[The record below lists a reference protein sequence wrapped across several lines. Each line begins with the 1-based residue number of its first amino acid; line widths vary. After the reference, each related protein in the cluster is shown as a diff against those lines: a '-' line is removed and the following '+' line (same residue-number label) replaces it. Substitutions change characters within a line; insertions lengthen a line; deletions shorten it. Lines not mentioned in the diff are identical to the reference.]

1 MSRGKWAAVAAV
13 LCLALIV
20 VVAKVVTAQMVSPQ
34 SVVTTEAS
42 SQRYYLVSLP
52 ISGKGGA
59 VGYDLYLLDSQAG
72 RVWVWAH
79 QKERELVGVP
89 LVEKPTKE

>member
-1 MSRGKWAAVAAV
+1 MMTRAKWAVVLAV
-13 LCLALIV
+13 CLV
-20 VVAKVVTAQMVSPQ
+20 VMVAVAKVVMAQMVSPT
-34 SVVTTEAS
+34 SVVTTEAA

-59 VGYDLYLLDSQAG
+59 IGYDLYLLDSQAG

-79 QKERELVGVP
+79 QKERELVSVP

>member
-1 MSRGKWAAVAAV
+1 MSKTKWAVLAVV
-13 LCLALIV
+13 LCLGLIV
-20 VVAKVVTAQMVSPQ
+20 ALSKVVTAQMVSPP
-34 SVVTTEAS
+34 SVVTTEAT

-59 VGYDLYLLDSQAG
+59 VGYDLYLLDSQGG

-79 QKERELVGVP
+79 QREREFVAVP